1 MSKNKT
7 TERILGDMI
16 TSFIP
21 ATKEELNDADTLLL
35 TTEEL
40 IARMQPVMDVNK
52 EELVRMLYET
62 GFRLTYYGDT
72 WKWALKYV

>member
-1 MSKNKT
+1 M
-7 TERILGDMI
+7 LGDMI
-16 TSFIP
+16 TTFIP

-52 EELVRMLYET
+52 EELSRMLYEA
-62 GFRLTYYGDT
+62 GFRLTYDGNT

>member
-7 TERILGDMI
+7 TERMLGDM
-16 TSFIP
+16 
-21 ATKEELNDADTLLL
+21 L

-40 IARMQPVMDVNK
+40 MARMQPVMDVNK
-52 EELVRMLYET
+52 DELSRMLYEA

>member
-7 TERILGDMI
+7 TERMLGDMI

-52 EELVRMLYET
+52 EELARMLYEA

>member
-1 MSKNKT
+1 M
-7 TERILGDMI
+7 LGDMI
-16 TSFIP
+16 TTFIP

-52 EELVRMLYET
+52 DELSRMLYEA
-62 GFRLTYYGDT
+62 GFRLTYDGST

>member
-1 MSKNKT
+1 MDKNKT
-7 TERILGDMI
+7 TERMLADMI
-16 TSFIP
+16 TTFIP

-40 IARMQPVMDVNK
+40 MARMQPVTDVNK
-52 EELVRMLYET
+52 EELARMLYET